1 MPMLRQTIIG
11 CAFGALWIPG
21 ALAAPTANAAEDP
34 LGAMPG
40 DDALTCEQIFQ
51 QGMAESQKD
60 QQARSQRNAGLMAQG
75 EATGAA

>member
-1 MPMLRQTIIG
+1 
-11 CAFGALWIPG
+11 
-21 ALAAPTANAAEDP
+21 
-34 LGAMPG
+34 MPG